1 MQFKPIIN
9 QEPTLM
15 DARIFAEEPMNIR
28 AEMLEMPMS
37 ERLSFDP
44 DKPVLRQFCRPE
56 CTQ

>member
-44 DKPVLRQFCRPE
+44 DKTCSSSILRPE